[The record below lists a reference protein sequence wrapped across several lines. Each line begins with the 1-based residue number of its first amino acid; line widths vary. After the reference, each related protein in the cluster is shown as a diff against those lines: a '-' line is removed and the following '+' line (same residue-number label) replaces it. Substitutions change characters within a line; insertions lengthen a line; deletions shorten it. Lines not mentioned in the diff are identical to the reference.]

1 MKQNILR
8 VVALSLIA
16 SAALMTLT
24 RLSNAQGS
32 RSQNGS
38 ATTTQAVPPEKTL
51 EQVGKNIQ
59 VLNGMPQSQLYPT
72 MRFMAA
78 SLGFQCGSCHVFK
91 NGQLDSA
98 ADDKPEKQTA
108 RAMIKMVLDI
118 NKNFAQG
125 DPTVSCYTC
134 HRGRTSPLGIPTLP
148 LPLPSP
154 RSIAGGASSSVG
166 SGASSRTAPNTTPA
180 LPSADD
186 IFNKYINAI
195 GGKAAIDQIHSCVIK
210 GSTTISSG
218 QFVPYEAEVL
228 LPDKGYESF
237 VIQGRTFESVING
250 SRAWSKTGE
259 EVTELTGQQLADKKM
274 SFPLF
279 MILRLKDQ
287 YSSARVSAEDKIDDR
302 DVYVVSAIRPDNKRE
317 RLFFDAETGLLRRQ
331 ISYTPTMIGIIPDQT
346 DFEGYRAVNGVKLP
360 FTIRVSSLDARSPRI
375 TYGFEDIKLNIPV
388 DGSKFDKPRAIKPL
402 VPQVRNH

>member
-1 MKQNILR
+1 MEQTILK
-8 VVALSLIA
+8 VVVLSLLVSTVFVI
-16 SAALMTLT
+16 LT
-24 RLSNAQGS
+24 SLSNARVS
-32 RSQNGS
+32 RDQDRGPIG
-38 ATTTQAVPPEKTL
+38 TQPSPPEKTV
-51 EQVGKNIQ
+51 EQVFTNIK
-59 VLNGMPQSQLYPT
+59 VLNGMPQSQLYPA

-108 RAMIKMVLDI
+108 RAMIRMVLDI
-118 NKNFAQG
+118 NRNFAQI

-134 HRGRTSPLGIPTLP
+134 HRGRTSPQGIPTLP
-148 LPLPSP
+148 LPPPLP
-154 RSIAGGASSSVG
+154 RLTTGGASRFSGPAAG
-166 SGASSRTAPNTTPA
+166 SPTAPNSTV

-186 IFNKYINAI
+186 ILNKYMNAI
-195 GGKAAIDQIHSCVIK
+195 GGRAAVDQIHSCVIN

-259 EVTELTGQQLADKKM
+259 GVTELTGQQLADKKM

-287 YSSARVSAEDKIDDR
+287 YSSARVSAEEKIDGR
-302 DVYVVSAIRPDNKRE
+302 DVYVVNAIRSDNKRE

-388 DGSKFDKPRAIKPL
+388 DESKFGKPQAPKAR
-402 VPQVRNH
+402 

>member
-1 MKQNILR
+1 MKRTILKVAALGLLVWTPFLILTSLSDGQSSPNQNIT
-8 VVALSLIA
+8 AQ
-16 SAALMTLT
+16 AAP
-24 RLSNAQGS
+24 S
-32 RSQNGS
+32 
-38 ATTTQAVPPEKTL
+38 EKKV
-51 EQVGKNIQ
+51 EQVFTNIK

-125 DPTVSCYTC
+125 NPTVSCYTC
-134 HRGRTSPLGIPTLP
+134 HRGQNSPQGIPALP

-154 RSIAGGASSSVG
+154 RSIAGGASASVG
-166 SGASSRTAPNTTPA
+166 PGAGSRTALNLTV

-186 IFNKYINAI
+186 ILTKYLNAI
-195 GGKAAIDQIHSCVIK
+195 GGRAAIDRLHSFVIK

-237 VIQGRTFESVING
+237 VIQGRAFESVING

-259 EVTELTGQQLADKKM
+259 EVTELTGQQLADKKI

-279 MILRLKDQ
+279 MILGLKDQ
-287 YSSARVSAEDKIDDR
+287 YSSARVSAADKIDNR
-302 DVYVVSAIRPDNKRE
+302 NVYVLNAIRSDNKRE
-317 RLFFDAETGLLRRQ
+317 RLFFDTETGLLRRR
-331 ISYTPTMIGIIPDQT
+331 ISYTPIMIGIIPDQT
-346 DFEGYRAVNGVKLP
+346 DFEDYREVNGVQLP
-360 FTIRVSSLDARSPRI
+360 FTIRVSSLDARTPPIVRR
-375 TYGFEDIKLNIPV
+375 FEEIKLNIPI
-388 DGSKFDKPRAIKPL
+388 DQSKFDKPLLAKPTA
-402 VPQVRNH
+402 P

>member
-1 MKQNILR
+1 
-8 VVALSLIA
+8 
-16 SAALMTLT
+16 
-24 RLSNAQGS
+24 
-32 RSQNGS
+32 
-38 ATTTQAVPPEKTL
+38 
-51 EQVGKNIQ
+51 
-59 VLNGMPQSQLYPT
+59 
-72 MRFMAA
+72 
-78 SLGFQCGSCHVFK
+78 
-91 NGQLDSA
+91 
-98 ADDKPEKQTA
+98 
-108 RAMIKMVLDI
+108 MIKMVRDI

-134 HRGRTSPLGIPTLP
+134 HRGRTSPQGIPTLP
-148 LPLPSP
+148 LPSPLP
-154 RSIAGGASSSVG
+154 RLTTGGASTSSGPAAG
-166 SGASSRTAPNTTPA
+166 SPTSPNSTV

-186 IFNKYINAI
+186 ILNKYMNAI
-195 GGKAAIDQIHSCVIK
+195 GGRAAVDQIHSCAIK

-287 YSSARVSAEDKIDDR
+287 YSSALVSAEDRIDDR
-302 DVYVVSAIRPDNKRE
+302 DVYVVNAIRSDNKRE

-331 ISYTPTMIGIIPDQT
+331 ISYSPIMIGIVPDQT
-346 DFEGYRAVNGVKLP
+346 DFEDYREVNGIKLP
-360 FTIRVSSLDARSPRI
+360 FTIKVSSLDARTPPI
-375 TYGFEDIKLNIPV
+375 TRKFAEIRLNIPA
-388 DGSKFDKPRAIKPL
+388 DESKFDKPLLIKAPA
-402 VPQVRNH
+402 P